1 MSKTNSKLGGLNIIL
16 IGIISVLYILLVT
29 KLAEIIST
37 SYDES
42 DTQISVY
49 VTIIYI
55 ISIMGMV
62 IGHTYLSDSKSKQ
75 EIKTPNWI
83 LKWSF
88 NVGGVILLI
97 YSITNYW
104 DYLSDY
110 AKLSIIA
117 FSIICIIY
125 YIYKFYEN

>member
-1 MSKTNSKLGGLNIIL
+1 MSKTNSKLGGFNIIL

-29 KLAEIIST
+29 KLAEIMST
-37 SYDES
+37 GYDEP

-62 IGHTYLSDSKSKQ
+62 IGYTYLSESKSNQ
-75 EIKTPNWI
+75 ETKTPNWI

-117 FSIICIIY
+117 FSIICIVY